1 VAAINSRRVPTSF
14 NIIIAVFLNKLQP
27 MLRRNILYPI
37 IAKRVIKVKVKV
49 FHYKPDVAVGVP
61 GG

>member
-1 VAAINSRRVPTSF
+1 MLLTAKQKSSTHNKSQNSY
-14 NIIIAVFLNKLQP
+14 K
-27 MLRRNILYPI
+27 
-37 IAKRVIKVKVKV
+37 IKKKVKV

>member
-1 VAAINSRRVPTSF
+1 MQ
-14 NIIIAVFLNKLQP
+14 AVYTYIPEK
-27 MLRRNILYPI
+27 MHAVTIHG
-37 IAKRVIKVKVKV
+37 VKVKV